1 LKHLTPA
8 RRGTDQRET
17 LPHFR
22 AQRFSFLS
30 SAAVK
35 GKLADKIKLTH
46 LARVETKEAG
56 NHEMSDR
63 QTNAM
68 QDADF
73 IPWKK
78 WQGFDR

>member
-1 LKHLTPA
+1 MSLAFLVAEP
-8 RRGTDQRET
+8 RFFGTR
-17 LPHFR
+17 FFGR
-22 AQRFSFLS
+22 A
-30 SAAVK
+30 A
-35 GKLADKIKLTH
+35 GTKLVDKIKLTH

>member
-1 LKHLTPA
+1 MNDVA
-8 RRGTDQRET
+8 RSIG
-17 LPHFR
+17 
-22 AQRFSFLS
+22 S
-30 SAAVK
+30 SGLEICRHSHRDTVTS
-35 GKLADKIKLTH
+35 G
-46 LARVETKEAG
+46 RVFWKAG